1 MPATRS
7 RVFFWYSWPF
17 RRGHKPG
24 HTDYV
29 MTLKTLTF
37 ARPKTGDQSFMKN
50 IRNFCI
56 IAHIDHGKST
66 LADRLLQATNTISER
81 EMMDQVLDD
90 MDLEREKGITIK
102 SHAIQI
108 NYKHRNG
115 QEYILNLIDTPGH
128 VDFSYEVSRALA
140 ACEGALLLVD
150 ATQGIQAQ
158 TISNLYLA
166 IDNDLEIIPVINKI
180 DMDGAMIEE
189 VKDQIIDLI
198 GCKPE
203 EILLASGRTGIG
215 VDEILEAI
223 VEKIPAPKGNPDAPL
238 QALIFDS
245 VFNSFRG
252 IIVYYRILNGSIRKG
267 DKVKFVSTGQEY
279 GADEI
284 GILKLKMTEKQ
295 QVSCGDV
302 GYIITGIKVAKE
314 VKVGDTITLASNP
327 HPELIKGFEEVKPMV
342 FAGIFPVNT
351 DEFEELRECMDK
363 LQLNDASLTYELETS
378 QALGFGFRCGFLGM
392 LHMEIIQ
399 ERLEREFDQTVITTV
414 PNVSFIAYTTSGEK
428 VIVNNPTEFPD
439 PVKTERIE
447 EPFIKAQII
456 TKPEYIGNIMTL
468 CLGKRGILIN
478 QSYLT
483 TSRVELIFEMPLTEI
498 VFDFYDKL
506 KSQTRGY
513 ASFDYHPIGYR
524 DSDIVKM
531 DILLNSDKVDALSA
545 LIHRSRAQEFGRK
558 LCEKLKELLPR
569 QQFQIAI
576 QAAIGAKI
584 VARENISALRKDVT
598 AKCYGGDISRKRKLL
613 EKQKEGKKRMRQ
625 IGNVEV
631 PQEAFLAVLKLDE

>member
-1 MPATRS
+1 
-7 RVFFWYSWPF
+7 
-17 RRGHKPG
+17 
-24 HTDYV
+24 
-29 MTLKTLTF
+29 
-37 ARPKTGDQSFMKN
+37 MKN

-66 LADRLLQATNTISER
+66 LADRLLQTTNTISER

-108 NYKHRNG
+108 NYKHTDG

-189 VKDQIIDLI
+189 VQDQIIELI
-198 GCKPE
+198 GCKAE
-203 EILLASGRTGIG
+203 DILLASGRAGIG
-215 VDEILEAI
+215 IDGILEAI
-223 VEKIPAPKGNPDAPL
+223 VQKIPAPTGNTEAPL

-252 IIVYYRILNGSIRKG
+252 IIVYYRILNGVLKKG
-267 DKVKFVSTGQEY
+267 DKVKFISTETEY
-279 GADEI
+279 EADEV
-284 GILKLKMTEKQ
+284 GVLKLSLSPKQ
-295 QVSCGDV
+295 EVRAGDV
-302 GYIITGIKVAKE
+302 GYIITGIKNAKE
-314 VKVGDTITLASNP
+314 VKVGDTLTLFKNGTTEA
-327 HPELIKGFEEVKPMV
+327 IRGFEEVKPMV

-351 DEFEELRECMDK
+351 DDFEELRDCMDK

-378 QALGFGFRCGFLGM
+378 QALGFGFRCGFLGL

-399 ERLEREFDQTVITTV
+399 ERLEREFNQMVITTV
-414 PNVSFIAYTTSGEK
+414 PNVSFIAYSTRGEK
-428 VIVNNPTEFPD
+428 STVNNPAEMPEPTQLD
-439 PVKTERIE
+439 RIE

-456 TKPEYIGNIMTL
+456 SKPEYIGNIMTL

-483 TSRVELIFEMPLTEI
+483 QTRVELIFEMPLTEI

-524 DSDIVKM
+524 ESHIVKM
-531 DILLNSDKVDALSA
+531 DILLNNDKVDALSA
-545 LIHRSRAQEFGRK
+545 LIHRGRAEDFGRK

-584 VARENISALRKDVT
+584 VARENISAMRKDVT

-631 PQEAFLAVLKLDE
+631 PQEAFLAVLKLDD

>member
-1 MPATRS
+1 
-7 RVFFWYSWPF
+7 
-17 RRGHKPG
+17 
-24 HTDYV
+24 
-29 MTLKTLTF
+29 
-37 ARPKTGDQSFMKN
+37 MKN

-66 LADRLLQATNTISER
+66 LADRLLQSTGTISDR
-81 EMMDQVLDD
+81 DMMDQVLDD

-108 NYKHRNG
+108 NYKHKDG

-150 ATQGIQAQ
+150 AAQGIQAQ

-166 IDNDLEIIPVINKI
+166 IDNNLEIIPVINKI

-203 EILLASGRTGIG
+203 DILLASGRAGIG
-215 VDEILEAI
+215 IEEILEAI
-223 VEKIPAPKGNPDAPL
+223 VKRIPAPTGKPDEPL

-252 IIVYYRILNGSIRKG
+252 VIVYYRIRNGRIRKG

-279 GADEI
+279 EASEV
-284 GILKLKMTEKQ
+284 GILKLKMTEKKE
-295 QVSCGDV
+295 VTCGDV
-302 GYIITGIKVAKE
+302 GYIITGVKNAKE
-314 VKVGDTITLASNP
+314 VKVGDTITLAANP
-327 HPELIKGFEEVKPMV
+327 TQEPIQGFQEVKPMV
-342 FAGIFPVNT
+342 FAGIFPVQT
-351 DEFEELRECMDK
+351 EDFEELRDCMDK
-363 LQLNDASLTYELETS
+363 LQLNDASLTFELETS
-378 QALGFGFRCGFLGM
+378 QALGFGFRCGFLGL

-399 ERLEREFDQTVITTV
+399 ERLEREYNQTVITTV
-414 PNVSFIAYTTSGEK
+414 PNVSFVAYTTKGEK
-428 VIVNNPTEFPD
+428 IQVNNPTQMPEPTAMD
-439 PVKTERIE
+439 RIE

-456 TKPEYIGNIMTL
+456 TKPDYIGNIMTL

-478 QSYLT
+478 QHYLT
-483 TSRVELIFEMPLTEI
+483 PTRVELMFEMPLTEI

-524 DSDIVKM
+524 DADIVKM
-531 DILLNSDKVDALSA
+531 DILLNGDKVDALSA
-545 LIHRSRAQEFGRK
+545 LIHRSRGNEFGRK
-558 LCEKLKELLPR
+558 LCEKLKELVPR

-576 QAAIGAKI
+576 QAAIGAKV
-584 VARENISALRKDVT
+584 VARETISAMRKDVT

-625 IGNVEV
+625 IGNVEI

>member
-1 MPATRS
+1 
-7 RVFFWYSWPF
+7 
-17 RRGHKPG
+17 
-24 HTDYV
+24 
-29 MTLKTLTF
+29 
-37 ARPKTGDQSFMKN
+37 MKH

-66 LADRLLQATNTISER
+66 LADRLLQTTNTISER

-108 NYKHRNG
+108 DYKHTDG
-115 QEYILNLIDTPGH
+115 QTYTLNLIDTPGH

-166 IDNDLEIIPVINKI
+166 VDNNLEIIPVINKI

-198 GCKPE
+198 GCKAE
-203 EILLASGRTGIG
+203 DILLASGRTGIG
-215 VDEILEAI
+215 IEAILEAI
-223 VEKIPAPKGNPDAPL
+223 VARIPSPKGVPDAPL

-252 IIVYYRILNGSIRKG
+252 IIVYYRIMNGSIKKG
-267 DKVKFVSTGQEY
+267 EKIKFVSTDMDY
-279 GADEI
+279 AADEV
-284 GILKLKMTEKQ
+284 GILKLTMQEQKEVK
-295 QVSCGDV
+295 CGDV
-302 GYIITGIKVAKE
+302 GYLITGIKNAKE
-314 VKVGDTITLASNP
+314 VKVGDTIVNAVNP
-327 HPELIKGFEEVKPMV
+327 APMIKGFSEVKPMV
-342 FAGIFPVNT
+342 FAGIYPVNT
-351 DEFEELRECMDK
+351 EDFEELRECMDK

-378 QALGFGFRCGFLGM
+378 QALGFGFRCGFLGL

-399 ERLEREFDQTVITTV
+399 ERLEREFNQTVITTV
-414 PNVSFIAYTTSGEK
+414 PNVSFIAYGTRDQ
-428 VIVNNPTEFPD
+428 VIQVNNPSEMPD
-439 PVKTERIE
+439 PTQMERIE
-447 EPFIKAQII
+447 EPFIRAQII

-468 CLGKRGILIN
+468 CLGKRGMLIN

-483 TSRVELIFEMPLTEI
+483 QTRVELIFEMPLTEI

-513 ASFDYHPIGYR
+513 ASFDYTPIAYR

-531 DILLNSDKVDALSA
+531 DILLNGDKVDALSA
-545 LIHRSRAQEFGRK
+545 LIHRSRAQDFGRK

-576 QAAIGAKI
+576 QAAIGAKV
-584 VARENISALRKDVT
+584 VARENISAMRKDVT

-631 PQEAFLAVLKLDE
+631 PQEAFLAVLKLDD

>member
-1 MPATRS
+1 
-7 RVFFWYSWPF
+7 
-17 RRGHKPG
+17 
-24 HTDYV
+24 
-29 MTLKTLTF
+29 
-37 ARPKTGDQSFMKN
+37 MKN

-66 LADRLLQATNTISER
+66 LADRLLQVTNTITER
-81 EMMDQVLDD
+81 QMMDQVLDD

-108 NYKHRNG
+108 NHIHKGEKYV
-115 QEYILNLIDTPGH
+115 LNLIDTPGH

-140 ACEGALLLVD
+140 ACEGVLLLVD

-166 IDNDLEIIPVINKI
+166 IENDLEIIPVINKI

-189 VKDQIIDLI
+189 VKDQIIELI
-198 GCKPE
+198 GCKPDD
-203 EILLASGRTGIG
+203 ILLASGRTGVG
-215 VDEILEAI
+215 VEGVLEAI
-223 VEKIPAPKGNPDAPL
+223 IERIPAPKGKEDAPL

-252 IIVYYRILNGSIRKG
+252 IIVYYRIVNGSIKKG
-267 DKVKFVSTGQEY
+267 DKVKFVSTNQEY
-279 GADEI
+279 IADEV
-284 GILKLKMTEKQ
+284 GVLKLGLEPKNEVKT
-295 QVSCGDV
+295 GDV
-302 GYIITGIKVAKE
+302 GYIITGIKNAKE
-314 VKVGDTITLASNP
+314 VKVGDTITNALNP
-327 HPELIKGFEEVKPMV
+327 TQEIIKGFQEVKPMV

-351 DEFEELRECMDK
+351 DEFEELRDCMDK
-363 LQLNDASLTYELETS
+363 LQLNDASLTFELETS
-378 QALGFGFRCGFLGM
+378 QALGFGFRCGFLGL

-399 ERLEREFDQTVITTV
+399 ERLEREFNQTVITTV
-414 PNVSFIAYTTSGEK
+414 PNVSFIAYTTKGEK

-439 PVKTERIE
+439 PSKTDRIE

-456 TKPEYIGNIMTL
+456 TKPDYIGNIMTL
-468 CLGKRGILIN
+468 CLGKRGILID

-483 TSRVELIFEMPLTEI
+483 PTRVELTFEMPLTEI

-513 ASFDYHPIGYR
+513 ASFDYSPIGMR
-524 DSDIVKM
+524 EADIVKM
-531 DILLNSDKVDALSA
+531 DILLNNDKVDALSA
-545 LIHRSRAQEFGRK
+545 LIHRGRSHEFGRK
-558 LCEKLKELLPR
+558 LCEKLKELVPR

-584 VARENISALRKDVT
+584 VSRENISAMRKDVT

>member
-1 MPATRS
+1 
-7 RVFFWYSWPF
+7 
-17 RRGHKPG
+17 
-24 HTDYV
+24 
-29 MTLKTLTF
+29 
-37 ARPKTGDQSFMKN
+37 MKN

-66 LADRLLQATNTISER
+66 LADRLLQTTNTISER

-108 NYKHRNG
+108 NYKHKNG
-115 QEYILNLIDTPGH
+115 EQYILNLIDTPGH

-166 IDNDLEIIPVINKI
+166 VDNNLEIIPVINKI

-215 VDEILEAI
+215 IEEILEAI
-223 VEKIPAPKGNPDAPL
+223 VQRIPSPKGDPKAPL

-252 IIVYYRILNGSIRKG
+252 IIVYYRILNGSIKKG
-267 DKVKFVSTGQEY
+267 EKIKFISTDMDY
-279 GADEI
+279 DADEV
-284 GILKLKMTEKQ
+284 GILKLSMQEQKEVQ
-295 QVSCGDV
+295 CGDV
-302 GYIITGIKVAKE
+302 GYLITGIKNAKE
-314 VKVGDTITLASNP
+314 VKVGDTIVNAVNP
-327 HPELIKGFEEVKPMV
+327 AEAIRGFEEVKPMV

-351 DEFEELRECMDK
+351 DDFEELRECMDK

-378 QALGFGFRCGFLGM
+378 QALGFGFRCGFLGL

-399 ERLEREFDQTVITTV
+399 ERLEREFNQTVITTV
-414 PNVSFIAYTTSGEK
+414 PNVSFIAYGTKGQK
-428 VIVNNPTEFPD
+428 ILVNNPSEMPD
-439 PVKTERIE
+439 PTHMDHIE

-468 CLGKRGILIN
+468 CLGKRGMLIN

-483 TSRVELIFEMPLTEI
+483 QTRVELIFEMPLTEI

-524 DSDIVKM
+524 ESDIVKM
-531 DILLNSDKVDALSA
+531 DILLNGDKVDALSA
-545 LIHRSRAQEFGRK
+545 LIHRSRAQDFGRK

-576 QAAIGAKI
+576 QAAIGAKV
-584 VARENISALRKDVT
+584 VARENISAMRKDVT

-631 PQEAFLAVLKLDE
+631 PQEAFLAVLKLDD

>member
-1 MPATRS
+1 QNSPDGHQENSTQNNAELPRS
-7 RVFFWYSWPF
+7 SALGSREAGVQ
-17 RRGHKPG
+17 RGSAQG
-24 HTDYV
+24 
-29 MTLKTLTF
+29 
-37 ARPKTGDQSFMKN
+37 S
-50 IRNFCI
+50 
-56 IAHIDHGKST
+56 
-66 LADRLLQATNTISER
+66 
-81 EMMDQVLDD
+81 
-90 MDLEREKGITIK
+90 
-102 SHAIQI
+102 
-108 NYKHRNG
+108 
-115 QEYILNLIDTPGH
+115 EYILNLIDTPGH

-180 DMDGAMIEE
+180 DMAGAMIDE
-189 VKDQIIDLI
+189 VTDQIVELI

-203 EILLASGRTGIG
+203 DILLASGRTGLG
-215 VDEILEAI
+215 VEGILDAI
-223 VEKIPAPKGNPDAPL
+223 VNKIPAPKGKPDAPL

-252 IIVYYRILNGSIRKG
+252 IIVYFRIVNGSIKKG
-267 DKVKFVSTGQEY
+267 DKVKFVSTDQEY
-279 GADEI
+279 EADEV
-284 GILKLKMTEKQ
+284 GILKLKMTEKK
-295 QVSCGDV
+295 QVTCGDV
-302 GYIITGIKVAKE
+302 GYLITGIKNAKE
-314 VKVGDTITLASNP
+314 VKVGDTITTTVNP
-327 HPELIKGFEEVKPMV
+327 TQEIIKGFQEVKPMV

-351 DEFEELRECMDK
+351 DEFEELRDCMDK

-414 PNVSFIAYTTSGEK
+414 PNVSFIAHTTKGEK
-428 VIVNNPTEFPD
+428 IIVNNPTEFPE

-456 TKPEYIGNIMTL
+456 TKPDYIGNIMTL
-468 CLGKRGILIN
+468 CLGKRGILVN

-483 TSRVELIFEMPLTEI
+483 TTRVELIFEMPLTEI

-524 DSDIVKM
+524 DSDIAKM
-531 DILLNSDKVDALSA
+531 DILLNGDKVDALSA
-545 LIHRSRAQEFGRK
+545 LIHRGRAQEFGRK

-576 QAAIGAKI
+576 QAAIGAKV
-584 VARENISALRKDVT
+584 VARETISAMRKDVT

-631 PQEAFLAVLKLDE
+631 PQEAFLAVLRLDD

>member
-1 MPATRS
+1 
-7 RVFFWYSWPF
+7 
-17 RRGHKPG
+17 
-24 HTDYV
+24 
-29 MTLKTLTF
+29 
-37 ARPKTGDQSFMKN
+37 MKH

-66 LADRLLQATNTISER
+66 LADRLLQITNTISER
-81 EMMDQVLDD
+81 QMMDQVLDD

-108 NYKHRNG
+108 NYKHTDG
-115 QEYILNLIDTPGH
+115 KEYILNLIDTPGH

-166 IDNDLEIIPVINKI
+166 IENDLEIIPVINKI

-189 VKDQIIDLI
+189 VRDQIIELI

-203 EILLASGRTGIG
+203 SILLASGRAGIG
-215 VDEILEAI
+215 VEDILTAI
-223 VEKIPAPKGNPDAPL
+223 VERIPSPTGDTDKQL

-245 VFNSFRG
+245 VYNSFRG
-252 IIVYYRILNGSIRKG
+252 IIVYYRIMNGVLKKG
-267 DKVKFVSTGQEY
+267 DKVKFVSTDLEY
-279 GADEI
+279 EADEV
-284 GILKLKMTEKQ
+284 GILKLALDPKPE
-295 QVSCGDV
+295 VRAGDV
-302 GYIITGIKVAKE
+302 GYIITGIKNAKE
-314 VKVGDTITLASNP
+314 VKVGDTITLAGNP
-327 HPELIKGFEEVKPMV
+327 DPQMIQGFEEVKPMV

-351 DEFEELRECMDK
+351 DDFEELRDCMDK

-414 PNVSFIAYTTSGEK
+414 PNVSFIAYTTKGEK
-428 VIVNNPTEFPD
+428 IIVNNPTEMPD
-439 PVKTERIE
+439 PTQLDRIE
-447 EPFIKAQII
+447 EPYIRAQII

-478 QSYLT
+478 QHYLT
-483 TSRVELIFEMPLTEI
+483 TTRVELVFEMPLTEI

-545 LIHRSRAQEFGRK
+545 LIHRSRSQDFGRK
-558 LCEKLKELLPR
+558 LCEKLKELLTR
-569 QQFQIAI
+569 HQFQIAI
-576 QAAIGAKI
+576 QAAVGAKI
-584 VARENISALRKDVT
+584 IARETISALRKDVT

-631 PQEAFLAVLKLDE
+631 PQEAFLAVLKLND

>member
-1 MPATRS
+1 
-7 RVFFWYSWPF
+7 
-17 RRGHKPG
+17 
-24 HTDYV
+24 
-29 MTLKTLTF
+29 
-37 ARPKTGDQSFMKN
+37 MKH

-66 LADRLLQATNTISER
+66 LADRLLQSTNTISER

-108 NYKHRNG
+108 NYKHTDG
-115 QEYILNLIDTPGH
+115 QEYVLNLIDTPGH

-180 DMDGAMIEE
+180 DMDGAMIDE

-198 GCKPE
+198 GCKPD

-215 VDEILEAI
+215 IESILEAI
-223 VEKIPAPKGNPDAPL
+223 VTRIPAPQGNEQAPL

-252 IIVYYRILNGSIRKG
+252 IIVYYRILNGVIKKG
-267 DKVKFVSTGQEY
+267 DLVKFVSTGQEY

-284 GILKLKMTEKQ
+284 GILKLKMTEKKE
-295 QVSCGDV
+295 VKAGDV
-302 GYIITGIKVAKE
+302 GYIITGIKNAKE

-327 HPELIKGFEEVKPMV
+327 TPEAIKGFEEVKPMV
-342 FAGIFPVNT
+342 FAGIYPVNT
-351 DEFEELRECMDK
+351 DEFEELRDCMDK
-363 LQLNDASLTYELETS
+363 LQLNDASLTFELETS

-399 ERLEREFDQTVITTV
+399 ERLEREFNQTVITTV
-414 PNVSFIAYTTSGEK
+414 PNVSFIAYTTKGEK

-456 TKPEYIGNIMTL
+456 TKPDYIGNIMTL

-483 TSRVELIFEMPLTEI
+483 TTRVELIFEMPLTEI

-513 ASFDYHPIGYR
+513 ASFDYHPIEYR
-524 DSDIVKM
+524 DSDIAKM
-531 DILLNSDKVDALSA
+531 DILLNGDKVDALSA
-545 LIHRSRAQEFGRK
+545 LIHRSRAQDFGRK

-576 QAAIGAKI
+576 QAAIGAKV
-584 VARENISALRKDVT
+584 VARETISAMRKDVT

-631 PQEAFLAVLKLDE
+631 PQEAFLAVLKLDD

>member
-1 MPATRS
+1 
-7 RVFFWYSWPF
+7 
-17 RRGHKPG
+17 
-24 HTDYV
+24 
-29 MTLKTLTF
+29 
-37 ARPKTGDQSFMKN
+37 MKN

-66 LADRLLQATNTISER
+66 LADRLLQITNTISER
-81 EMMDQVLDD
+81 DMMDQVLDD

-108 NYKHRNG
+108 NYKHTDG

-166 IDNDLEIIPVINKI
+166 VENNLEIIPVINKI

-189 VKDQIIDLI
+189 VKDQIIELI
-198 GCKPE
+198 GCKPDD
-203 EILLASGRTGIG
+203 ILLASGRTGIG
-215 VDEILEAI
+215 VENILKNIIER
-223 VEKIPAPKGNPDAPL
+223 IPSPKGNPDAPL

-245 VFNSFRG
+245 VFNSCRG
-252 IIVYYRILNGSIRKG
+252 ILVYYRILNGSIKKG
-267 DKVKFVSTGQEY
+267 DKIKFLSTDNEY
-279 GADEI
+279 FADEV
-284 GILKLKMTEKQ
+284 GILKLKMTEKP
-295 QVSCGDV
+295 QVTCGDV
-302 GYIITGIKVAKE
+302 GYIVTGIKNAKE
-314 VKVGDTITLASNP
+314 VKVGDTITLVNNP
-327 HPELIKGFEEVKPMV
+327 TQEMIKGYEEVKPMV
-342 FAGIFPVNT
+342 FAGIFPVDT
-351 DEFEELRECMDK
+351 DQFEELRDCMDK

-378 QALGFGFRCGFLGM
+378 QALGFGFRCGFLGL

-399 ERLEREFDQTVITTV
+399 ERLEREFNQTVITTV
-414 PNVSFIAYTTSGEK
+414 PNVSFVAYTTRDE
-428 VIVNNPTEFPD
+428 VVTVNNPTEMPE
-439 PVKTERIE
+439 PVRIERIE
-447 EPFIKAQII
+447 EPYIKAQII
-456 TKPEYIGNIMTL
+456 TKPEYIGNIMSL
-468 CLGKRGILIN
+468 CLGKRGNLLN

-483 TSRVELIFEMPLTEI
+483 TTRVELLFEIPLTEI

-513 ASFDYHPIGYR
+513 ASFDYTPIGMR
-524 DSDIVKM
+524 DADIVKM
-531 DILLNSDKVDALSA
+531 DILLNNEKVDALSA
-545 LIHRSRAQEFGRK
+545 LIHRSRAQDFGRK

-576 QAAIGAKI
+576 QAAVGAKI
-584 VARENISALRKDVT
+584 IARENIAALRKDVT

-625 IGNVEV
+625 IGSVEI
-631 PQEAFLAVLKLDE
+631 PQEAFLAVLKLD

>member
-1 MPATRS
+1 
-7 RVFFWYSWPF
+7 
-17 RRGHKPG
+17 
-24 HTDYV
+24 
-29 MTLKTLTF
+29 
-37 ARPKTGDQSFMKN
+37 MKN

-66 LADRLLQATNTISER
+66 LADRLLQVTNTISER
-81 EMMDQVLDD
+81 DMMDQVLDD

-108 NYKHRNG
+108 NYKSPKG

-189 VKDQIIDLI
+189 VKDQIIELI

-203 EILLASGRTGIG
+203 DILLASGRTGIG
-215 VDEILEAI
+215 VEAILEAI
-223 VEKIPAPKGNPDAPL
+223 VDRIPSPKGNPDAPL

-267 DKVKFVSTGQEY
+267 DMVKFVSTGQEY
-279 GADEI
+279 GADEV
-284 GILKLKMTEKQ
+284 GILKLKMTPKDE
-295 QVSCGDV
+295 VDCGEV
-302 GYIITGIKVAKE
+302 GYIITGIKSAKE
-314 VKVGDTITLASNP
+314 VKVGDTITVATNP
-327 HPELIKGFEEVKPMV
+327 NPEMIRGFEEVKPMV
-342 FAGIFPVNT
+342 FAGMFPVNT

-399 ERLEREFDQTVITTV
+399 ERLEREFDQMVITTV
-414 PNVSFIAYTTSGEK
+414 PNVSFIAYTSKGEK

-447 EPFIKAQII
+447 EPYIKAQII
-456 TKPEYIGNIMTL
+456 TKPDYIGNIMTL
-468 CLGKRGILIN
+468 CLGKRGILMN

-483 TSRVELIFEMPLTEI
+483 QTRVELIFEMPLTEI

-524 DSDIVKM
+524 DADIVKM
-531 DILLNSDKVDALSA
+531 DILLNNDKVDALSA
-545 LIHRSRAQEFGRK
+545 LIHRGRAQDFGRK

-576 QAAIGAKI
+576 QAAIGAKV
-584 VARENISALRKDVT
+584 VARENISAMRKDVT

-631 PQEAFLAVLKLDE
+631 PQEAFLAVLKLDD